1 MKTAKLLLVLSMVIF
16 GSIAPFV
23 KNIGVSSSEIALYR
37 SVIALILIGAFLL
50 LKGQKF
56 NFKNIKKDVL
66 LLFLSGA
73 AMGFNWIFLF
83 EAYNYT
89 SVSVATLSYYFSP
102 IILVALSCMFLGEK
116 LNLKTLLCFIF
127 ALVGMVLIIGPN
139 DLIAGSSS
147 ITGVLLGLIAA
158 VLYAVVV
165 FLNIFI
171 KNVSGIE
178 RTFLQFLSAVV
189 VLLPYVLLTDGINL
203 LSLNTKGLTCLLI
216 VGIVHS
222 GICYCLYFSS
232 IKKLKGSEVA
242 VLSYIDPLFAV
253 LISFIFL
260 KEPFTLTQATGGLM
274 ILLASFFIN
283 KKSTD

>member
-1 MKTAKLLLVLSMVIF
+1 MKTSKLLLVLSMVIF

-23 KNIGVSSSEIALYR
+23 KNIGLSSGEIALYR
-37 SVIALILIGAFLL
+37 SLIALVLIGLFLL
-50 LKGQKF
+50 FTKRKF
-56 NFKNIKKDVL
+56 DFKDIKKDVL
-66 LLFLSGA
+66 LLFFSGA

-116 LNLKTLLCFIF
+116 LNLKTALCFLF
-127 ALVGMVLIIGPN
+127 ALIGMVLIIGPRN
-139 DLIAGSSS
+139 LIAGNSS

-158 VLYAVVV
+158 MLYAVVV

-178 RTFLQFLSAVV
+178 RTFLQFLAAAI

-203 LSLNTKGLTCLLI
+203 LTLNTKGLICLLI

-232 IKKLKGSEVA
+232 IKKLKGSEIA
-242 VLSYIDPLFAV
+242 VLSYIDPLVAV

-260 KEPFTLTQATGGLM
+260 KEPFTLAQAVGGGL